1 VTGAWERFLFRP
13 VSVAPL
19 VLVRIAYGFLL
30 IVWTAA
36 LAPDLTTFFS
46 TSGVLPSAGHGA
58 AGAWSLFALTDSPW
72 ALWAGWA
79 LLLCAAGALLVG
91 WRTNVAALLAF
102 VLITSFE
109 RRNYAVFNAGDGLVR
124 MLALYLA
131 LSHAGAA
138 VSLDSRRAGR
148 SRWEIVERAP
158 WALRLMQM
166 QLSLI
171 YVAAVADKLGGTT
184 WRHGT
189 ALAYA
194 LQLDDLHRFP
204 LPGAFST
211 QPVLVGLLTFG
222 TLAVE
227 SAMAVCVWIPRVRLP
242 VMIAGIALHVGIA
255 YAMRVGFFSAMM
267 LTFYLAFVPPERAE
281 ALVRLLRH
289 RSIHEKR
296 PLSPRTG

>member
-1 VTGAWERFLFRP
+1 MTSAWERFLFRP

-19 VLVRIAYGFLL
+19 VLVRIAYGLLL

-46 TSGVLPSAGHGA
+46 PNGVLPSAGHGPV
-58 AGAWSLFALTDSPW
+58 GAWSLFTLTDSPW

-79 LLLCAAGALLVG
+79 LLLSAGGALLVG
-91 WRTNVAALLAF
+91 WRTNIAGLLAF

-138 VSLDSRRAGR
+138 FSLDSRRTGR
-148 SRWEIVERAP
+148 SPWEIVERAP

-171 YVAAVADKLGGTT
+171 YVASVADKLGGTT

-204 LPGAFST
+204 LPAAFST
-211 QPVLVGLLTFG
+211 QPALVAVLTFG

-227 SAMAVCVWIPRVRLP
+227 SAMAVGVWIPKVRLP
-242 VMIAGIALHVGIA
+242 VMLAGVALHVGIA

-267 LTFYLAFVPPERAE
+267 LTFYLAFVPTERAE
-281 ALVRLLRH
+281 AVLRSIRH
-289 RSIHEKR
+289 RSVHEGR
-296 PLSPRTG
+296 PLPSRTG